1 MTIRKRSALKTSV
14 WPTALAGTMVLAAVL
29 LPALL
34 PAAQAE
40 SPRPAVMVAKVDS
53 PEIRIENFH
62 FDPATVTVPVGT
74 TVTWT
79 NNDGTLHTVTSATKV
94 FSSAGLDGGG
104 AFSYIFTSPGTYT
117 YYCKLHP
124 HMTGTIVVK

>member
-1 MTIRKRSALKTSV
+1 MTIRKRCILKATV
-14 WPTALAGTMVLAAVL
+14 WPIALAGSMALATLLVLTL
-29 LPALL
+29 Q
-34 PAAQAE
+34 PAAQAK
-40 SPRPAVMVAKVDS
+40 PPNLPLNVAKVDG
-53 PEIRIENFH
+53 PQVRIEDFY
-62 FDPATVTVPVGT
+62 FTPATLTIPVGT

-94 FSSAGLDGGG
+94 FTSDGLDEGG
-104 AFSYIFTSPGTYT
+104 AFSYTFTSPGTYS

>member
-1 MTIRKRSALKTSV
+1 MTIRERSILKTFV
-14 WPTALAGTMVLAAVL
+14 WPAALVGSMALATL
-29 LPALL
+29 LVPTSQ
-34 PAAQAE
+34 PAAQAK
-40 SPRPAVMVAKVDS
+40 SPSLPMNVAKVDG
-53 PEIRIENFH
+53 PQVRIEEFH
-62 FDPATVTVPVGT
+62 FNPGTLTIPVGT

-94 FSSAGLDGGG
+94 FTSDGLDEGG
-104 AFSYIFTSPGTYT
+104 AFSYTFTSPGTYS